1 MVVHS
6 VLLLVMSL
14 TLLIF
19 WIFILLGPKLLNSAC
34 GSDITRE
41 FFGKANIDGLRHCH
55 SPDAFKKLEKIVI
68 AKVADENTLAGTDL
82 FSSFKSINRNVLDNT
97 LFYRVRVLYIKLLTK
112 GLDPKN
118 GNKPVFLLRL

>member
-1 MVVHS
+1 M
-6 VLLLVMSL
+6 
-14 TLLIF
+14 
-19 WIFILLGPKLLNSAC
+19 
-34 GSDITRE
+34 
-41 FFGKANIDGLRHCH
+41 
-55 SPDAFKKLEKIVI
+55 I